1 MKLRITSPELGKI
14 DADGK
19 MGKLKVSGGY
29 VVVAVAVDTKTSF
42 DLDTK
47 LALDHRDLLR
57 LMGLFVKNRMLVFL
71 IKGMKNRNKPRPLP
85 KKW

>member
-19 MGKLKVSGGY
+19 MGRLKVSGDY
-29 VVVAVAVDTKTSF
+29 VVVNVAVETKTNF

-47 LALDHRDLLR
+47 LALDHKDLLQ
-57 LMGLFVKNRMLVFL
+57 LMGLFIKGKMPIFL
-71 IKGMKNRNKPRPLP
+71 IKGIKTRNKPRALP

>member
-1 MKLRITSPELGKI
+1 MKVRLASPEPGKI

-19 MGKLKVSGGY
+19 MGKLKVSGDC
-29 VVVAVAVDTKTSF
+29 VVVGVAVETKTNF

-47 LALDHRDLLR
+47 LALDHRDLFQ
-57 LMGLFVKNRMLVFL
+57 LMGLFIKGKMPVFL
-71 IKGMKNRNKPRPLP
+71 IKGIKNRNNPRPLP

>member
-19 MGKLKVSGGY
+19 MGRLKVSGDY
-29 VVVAVAVDTKTSF
+29 VVVTVAVDTKTSF

-47 LALDHRDLLR
+47 LALDHEDLLR
-57 LMGLFVKNRMLVFL
+57 LIGLFIKNKMLVFL
-71 IKGMKNRNKPRPLP
+71 VTGVKNRNRPRPLP
-85 KKW
+85 RKW

>member
-1 MKLRITSPELGKI
+1 MKLRIASPELGKI

-19 MGKLKVSGGY
+19 MGKLKVSGDY
-29 VVVAVAVDTKTSF
+29 VVVSVAVETKTNF

-47 LALDHRDLLR
+47 LALDHRDLFQ
-57 LMGLFVKNRMLVFL
+57 LMGLF
-71 IKGMKNRNKPRPLP
+71 IKGKMPIFMIKGIKNRNTPRPLP

>member
-1 MKLRITSPELGKI
+1 MKLRIASPELGKI

-19 MGKLKVSGGY
+19 MGKLKVSGDY
-29 VVVAVAVDTKTSF
+29 VVVSVAVETKTNF

-47 LALDHRDLLR
+47 LALDHRDLFQ
-57 LMGLFVKNRMLVFL
+57 LMGLFIKGKMPVFL
-71 IKGMKNRNKPRPLP
+71 IKGIKNRNNPRQLP

>member
-1 MKLRITSPELGKI
+1 MKLRIASPELGKI

-19 MGKLKVSGGY
+19 MGKLKVSGDY
-29 VVVAVAVDTKTSF
+29 VLVSVAVETKTNF

-47 LALDHRDLLR
+47 LALDHRDLFQLIR
-57 LMGLFVKNRMLVFL
+57 LFVRGKMPVFL
-71 IKGMKNRNKPRPLP
+71 ITGIKNRNKPRPLP

>member
-1 MKLRITSPELGKI
+1 MKLRIMSPELGKI

-19 MGKLKVSGGY
+19 MGKLKVSGDY
-29 VVVAVAVDTKTSF
+29 VVVTVAVDTKTAF

-47 LALDHRDLLR
+47 LALDHEELLQ
-57 LMGLFVKNRMLVFL
+57 LIGLFIKNKMLVFL
-71 IKGMKNRNKPRPLP
+71 LKGVKNRNRPRPLP

>member
-1 MKLRITSPELGKI
+1 MKLRIASPELGKI

-19 MGKLKVSGGY
+19 MGKLKVLGDY
-29 VVVAVAVDTKTSF
+29 VVVNVAVETKTDF

-47 LALDHRDLLR
+47 LALDHKDLLQ
-57 LMGLFVKNRMLVFL
+57 LMGLFVKNKILVFL
-71 IKGMKNRNKPRPLP
+71 IKGIKNRNNPRPLP

>member
-1 MKLRITSPELGKI
+1 MKLRIASPELGKI

-19 MGKLKVSGGY
+19 MGKLKVLGDY
-29 VVVAVAVDTKTSF
+29 VVVNVAVETKTDF

-47 LALDHRDLLR
+47 LALDHKDLLQ
-57 LMGLFVKNRMLVFL
+57 LMGLFVKNKILVFL
-71 IKGMKNRNKPRPLP
+71 IRGIKNRNKPRPLP

>member
-1 MKLRITSPELGKI
+1 MKLRIASPELGKI

-19 MGKLKVSGGY
+19 MGKLKVLGDY
-29 VVVAVAVDTKTSF
+29 VVVNVAVETKTDF

-47 LALDHRDLLR
+47 LALDHKDLLQ
-57 LMGLFVKNRMLVFL
+57 LMGLFVKNKMLVFL
-71 IKGMKNRNKPRPLP
+71 IKGIKNRNNPRPLP

>member
-1 MKLRITSPELGKI
+1 MKLRIASPELGKI

-19 MGKLKVSGGY
+19 MGKLKVSGDY
-29 VVVAVAVDTKTSF
+29 VVVSVAVETKTNF

-47 LALDHRDLLR
+47 LALDHRDLFQ
-57 LMGLFVKNRMLVFL
+57 LMGLFINGKMPVFL
-71 IKGMKNRNKPRPLP
+71 IKGIKNRNTPRPLP